1 MPRVLSP
8 HPASHRR
15 CRNFNNRQQ
24 RTRPQMPSLPQ
35 VKFFLFIPVSSA
47 PRFSRRTCRGPAS
60 SVYVLRAAADKQE
73 LADEMRR
80 LEKLF
85 GAQLFSSRPSS
96 QASFRSHSP
105 PASLNSFNGSILTD
119 ISPHHQISGPP
130 STSSPAAALHEQVVW
145 MRDADAPRCLSCD
158 KRFFFPF
165 RRRHHCR
172 SCGLIFCSRCCSR
185 FVLHPNAAAVLTCL
199 ACQRHAS

>member
-1 MPRVLSP
+1 M
-8 HPASHRR
+8 
-15 CRNFNNRQQ
+15 
-24 RTRPQMPSLPQ
+24 
-35 VKFFLFIPVSSA
+35 FIPVSYA
-47 PRFSRRTCRGPAS
+47 PHLSPRTCRGPAS
-60 SVYVLRAAADKQE
+60 NVYVLRAAAEKQE
-73 LADEMRR
+73 IADEMRR

-96 QASFRSHSP
+96 QASFRSQSP
-105 PASLNSFNGSILTD
+105 PASLNSINGSISTD
-119 ISPHHQISGPP
+119 ISPRHQIPGHASSP
-130 STSSPAAALHEQVVW
+130 SPAAAQHEQVVW

-185 FVLHPNAAAVLTCL
+185 FVLHPNAAAVLTCI